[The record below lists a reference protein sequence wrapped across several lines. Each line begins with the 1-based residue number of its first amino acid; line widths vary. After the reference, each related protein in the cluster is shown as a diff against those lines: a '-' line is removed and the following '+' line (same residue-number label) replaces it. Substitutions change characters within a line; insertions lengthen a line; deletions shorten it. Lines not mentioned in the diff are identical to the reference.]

1 MLRRVSG
8 VAYRGAGGQ
17 IGAPSR
23 VKNKRARTT
32 AVIDSVHALRRYALV
47 GATIMAVGGA
57 LGGCSFSS
65 DALWP
70 SLSGED
76 PAASAPPERVVIG
89 EPGGSGPP
97 ELNRTNFTITPPEP
111 GQPTGTFVGQKVQQL
126 RQDLIRLQE
135 SIRAHNSTLQQ
146 VRAQTIENARTY
158 HESVGFIESRL
169 QVGTTP
175 GNPTLVDAWNRAQR
189 ELEAV
194 NGDISQMNDLANR
207 VSSDAALST
216 YLLESVR
223 AAYGLSGA
231 VEEDHVQLAVLEDDT
246 NQTVVLIDRL
256 LTELSDDIRRQ
267 SAYLAAERSDLGTL
281 AIAIK
286 NGELFGS
293 SLASRAIPSAPLGVT
308 GGAVAPRPAPQGVVG
323 RRALVTIRFDRPNV
337 DYEQPLF
344 NAIKQALERRPDAVF
359 DVVGVSPQSGSAGR
373 AALDSNAARRNAQ
386 QVVRSLADMG
396 LPSDR
401 VSLSTTNAPD
411 ARTNE
416 VRIFVR

>member
-1 MLRRVSG
+1 MNESVLAFRRF
-8 VAYRGAGGQ
+8 
-17 IGAPSR
+17 
-23 VKNKRARTT
+23 
-32 AVIDSVHALRRYALV
+32 ALV
-47 GATIMAVGGA
+47 GVGVLI
-57 LGGCSFSS
+57 LGGCSFST

-70 SLSGED
+70 SLSGEE
-76 PAASAPPERVVIG
+76 PSSAPPERVVIG
-89 EPGGSGPP
+89 APGGVSGPP
-97 ELNRTNFTITPPEP
+97 ELNRTNFTINPPEP

-126 RQDLIRLQE
+126 RQDLVRLQE
-135 SIRAHNSTLQQ
+135 SLRTHNSTLQQ
-146 VRAQTIENARTY
+146 VRGQTVANAQTY
-158 HESVGFIESRL
+158 HSSVGFIESRL
-169 QVGTTP
+169 QIGTTP
-175 GNPTLVDAWNRAQR
+175 GNPALVDAWNRAQG

-194 NGDISQMNDLANR
+194 NSDISQMNDLANR
-207 VSSDAALST
+207 VSADAALST

-267 SAYLAAERSDLGTL
+267 SAYVAAERSDLGTL

-293 SLASRAIPSAPLGVT
+293 SLASRAIPSSPIGVT
-308 GGAVAPRPAPQGVVG
+308 GGAIPPRPSPQGVVG

-337 DYEQPLF
+337 EYEQALF
-344 NAIKQALERRPDAVF
+344 NAIKQALERRPGATF
-359 DVVGVSPQSGSAGR
+359 DVVGVSPQSGNAGR
-373 AALDSNAARRNAQ
+373 AALDGNAARRNAQ
-386 QVVRSLADMG
+386 QVMRSLADMG

-401 VSLSTTNAPD
+401 VSLSSTTAPD

>member
-1 MLRRVSG
+1 M
-8 VAYRGAGGQ
+8 
-17 IGAPSR
+17 IE
-23 VKNKRARTT
+23 
-32 AVIDSVHALRRYALV
+32 SVHALRRFALV
-47 GATIMAVGGA
+47 GASILAFGGA

-76 PAASAPPERVVIG
+76 PSAAPTSVPI
-89 EPGGSGPP
+89 GGSTPP
-97 ELNRTNFTITPPEP
+97 QLGRTNFQITPPEP

-126 RQDLIRLQE
+126 RQDLVRLQD
-135 SIRAHNSTLQQ
+135 SLRTHNSSLQQ
-146 VRAQTIENARTY
+146 VRRQTIENAQTY
-158 HESVGFIESRL
+158 HGSVGFIESRL

-175 GNPTLVDAWNRAQR
+175 GNPTLIDAWNRAQS

-194 NGDISQMNDLANR
+194 NSDISQMNDLANR

-231 VEEDHVQLAVLEDDT
+231 VEEDHIQLAVLEDDT

-267 SAYLAAERSDLGTL
+267 SAYVSAERSDLGTL

-308 GGAVAPRPAPQGVVG
+308 GGFTAPRPTQQGVVG

-337 DYEQPLF
+337 EYEQPLF
-344 NAIKQALERRPDAVF
+344 NAIKQALERRPDAMF
-359 DVVGVSPQSGSAGR
+359 DVVAVSPQSGGAGR
-373 AALDSNAARRNAQ
+373 AALDGNAARRNAQ
-386 QVVRSLADMG
+386 QVVRSLNDMG

-401 VSLSTTNAPD
+401 VSLSSTSAPD

-416 VRIFVR
+416 VRIFIR

>member
-1 MLRRVSG
+1 M
-8 VAYRGAGGQ
+8 
-17 IGAPSR
+17 
-23 VKNKRARTT
+23 KRAGKI
-32 AVIDSVHALRRYALV
+32 AVIESIQALRRYALIGSSV
-47 GATIMAVGGA
+47 LVLGGA
-57 LGGCSFSS
+57 VGGCSFST

-76 PAASAPPERVVIG
+76 PSAAPAESIAIG
-89 EPGGSGPP
+89 PSSSELGGPP
-97 ELNRTNFTITPPEP
+97 SLGSTNFTVTPPTP

-126 RQDLIRLQE
+126 RQDLSRLQQ
-135 SIRAHNSTLQQ
+135 SITTHNASLQG
-146 VRAQTIENARTY
+146 VRQQTVENAQTY
-158 HESVGFIESRL
+158 HSSVGFIESRL
-169 QVGTTP
+169 QIGTTP

-194 NGDISQMNDLANR
+194 NADISNMNDLANR
-207 VSSDAALST
+207 VSADAALST

-231 VEEDHVQLAVLEDDT
+231 VEEDHRQLAVLEDDT

-267 SAYLAAERSDLGTL
+267 SAYVAAERSDLGTL

-293 SLASRAIPSAPLGVT
+293 SLASRAIPSSPIGVT
-308 GGAVAPRPAPQGVVG
+308 GGPVAPRAAPQGIAG
-323 RRALVTIRFDRPNV
+323 RRALVTIRFDTANP

-344 NAIKQALERRPDAVF
+344 NAIKQALERRPGAYF
-359 DVVGVSPQSGSAGR
+359 DVVGVSPQSGNQGR
-373 AALDSNAARRNAQ
+373 AALDSNASRRNAQ
-386 QVVRSLADMG
+386 RVVRSLADMG

-401 VSLSTTNAPD
+401 VTLSATTAPD

-416 VRIFVR
+416 VRVFVR